1 MPLSRSSSAAN
12 VPVPLNP
19 LRHREIF
26 SALSDNGMP
35 SNPDTVFSKQSYFD
49 SHSATSIDEL
59 DVPRQPMKWTRFV
72 VPKPPIPLQPGEGF
86 LCSYCL
92 HEILVGED
100 VTSTED
106 WADHVFM
113 DLEPYMCTWDNC
125 ARADKT
131 FPSREAWFQHELD
144 NHRIPKVWFCQS
156 CRLEFARSEEFEAH
170 LKSIHDSTL
179 KQDQLLLMASMCER
193 YSQKPLTEQPCA
205 LCGMH
210 CSDAEVLKDHIGV
223 HMEQLA
229 LTSISSDDGFD
240 EDDSSSTQPTSYEH
254 STAMELKKERLDE
267 FLLDV
272 RQLVFANASNGT
284 EVPRNISTDS
294 DPGFLGDSDDEDAP
308 KPAIQAL
315 EQLAAVPERARRPAM
330 RRNGESY
337 FQKVEN
343 FLDQQAHVDLQTIA
357 STLATPVEE
366 FIQNPFSF
374 ENMQQVLK
382 QTEVPRTIRT
392 MPPPRNDVFVGRE
405 SDLAK
410 LYKELSIAGHTCIL
424 CGSAGLGKSAT
435 AIEYTY
441 QFEQA
446 YSYIFWVQ
454 AETPVG
460 CADSYGL
467 IASQVVL
474 NQGDGVQD
482 QDRLVMLSREFLEKS
497 DKRWLLVFDNV
508 DDLADVQQY
517 LPSNLL
523 DTNGSILVTTRK
535 MEGWTLTVPSNYA
548 RIQLE
553 VLTLEDS
560 RRLLLSSRNVD
571 YKDMATHPEYQLA
584 GEIANYAE
592 RLPLA
597 LSHIAGYIQVSG
609 CSLKDFVELWKER
622 HKHTSLH
629 PASKTAMSKTDK
641 ALEIVWNIG
650 LREVTIDARELLNI
664 LAFLDSDTIQ
674 KDLLVGEHSEPAL
687 EILHSSEAFR
697 QVSCALR
704 KVIPNVH

>member
-1 MPLSRSSSAAN
+1 M
-12 VPVPLNP
+12 
-19 LRHREIF
+19 
-26 SALSDNGMP
+26 SDNGLP
-35 SNPDTVFSKQSYFD
+35 SNSETVFSKQSRTSYFEY
-49 SHSATSIDEL
+49 HSATSIDEL
-59 DVPRQPMKWTRFV
+59 DEPRHPMKWAHFAT
-72 VPKPPIPLQPGEGF
+72 PKPPIPLQPGEGF

-100 VTSTED
+100 VTSIED
-106 WADHVFM
+106 WTDHVFM
-113 DLEPYMCTWDNC
+113 DLEPYMCTWDDC
-125 ARADKT
+125 IRSDKT
-131 FPSREAWFQHELD
+131 FPSREAWFRHELD
-144 NHRIPKVWFCQS
+144 NHRVPKVWFCQS
-156 CRLEFARSEEFEAH
+156 CKMEFTQSEALEEH
-170 LKSIHDSTL
+170 LKITHDSTL
-179 KQDQLLLMASMCER
+179 RQEELSMMASMCER
-193 YSQKPLTEQPCA
+193 YSQKPLVDQPCT
-205 LCGMH
+205 LCGTR
-210 CSDAEVLKDHIGV
+210 CSNAEILKDHVGE

-229 LTSISSDDGFD
+229 LTSISSDD
-240 EDDSSSTQPTSYEH
+240 EDDASDSTQPTSYAQ
-254 STAMELKKERLDE
+254 STTMELKKERLDE

-272 RQLVFANASNGT
+272 RQLAFANASNGT
-284 EVPRNISTDS
+284 EIPHNISTDS
-294 DPGFLGDSDDEDAP
+294 DPGFLGDSDDEDLP

-315 EQLAAVPERARRPAM
+315 EPLSAPPSPERSRRPPM
-330 RRNGESY
+330 RRHGESY
-337 FQKVEN
+337 FAKVEH
-343 FLDQQAHVDLQTIA
+343 FLDQQAQEDLHTIA
-357 STLATPVEE
+357 STIASPAEE

-374 ENMQQVLK
+374 ENMKQVLK

-410 LYKELSIAGHTCIL
+410 LYKELSVAGHTCIL

-474 NQGDGVQD
+474 RGDNTMQD

-571 YKDMATHPEYQLA
+571 YKDMATHPEYKLA

-609 CSLKDFVELWKER
+609 CSLQDFVELWKER
-622 HKHTSLH
+622 HRHTTLH
-629 PASKTAMSKTDK
+629 PPTKGTMTKTDK

-674 KDLLVGEHSEPAL
+674 KDLLVGEHSEPIL

-697 QVSCALR
+697 
-704 KVIPNVH
+704 

>member
-1 MPLSRSSSAAN
+1 M
-12 VPVPLNP
+12 
-19 LRHREIF
+19 
-26 SALSDNGMP
+26 SDNGML
-35 SNPDTVFSKQSYFD
+35 SNSETVFSKSSYFEY
-49 SHSATSIDEL
+49 HSATSIDEM
-59 DVPRQPMKWTRFV
+59 DEDRQAMKWARFA
-72 VPKPPIPLQPGEGF
+72 VPKPPVPLQTGEGF
-86 LCSYCL
+86 LCAYCL
-92 HEILVGED
+92 HDVLVGED
-100 VTSTED
+100 VTSIED
-106 WADHVFM
+106 WEDHVFM
-113 DLEPYMCTWDNC
+113 DLEPYLCTWDDC
-125 ARADKT
+125 KRADKT
-131 FPSREAWFQHELD
+131 FPTREAWFRHELD
-144 NHRIPKVWFCQS
+144 SHRIPKVWFCQS
-156 CRLEFARSEEFEAH
+156 CKMEFAESEELEVH
-170 LKSIHDSTL
+170 LKETHDETL
-179 KQDQLLLMASMCER
+179 SPEQLKLMAGMCER
-193 YSQKPLTEQPCA
+193 YSQKPLGTQPCA
-205 LCGMH
+205 LCGTH
-210 CSDAEVLKDHIGV
+210 CEDAEVLKDHVGV

-229 LTSISSDDGFD
+229 LTSISSDDGLD
-240 EDDSSSTQPTSYEH
+240 EDDTNSTQPTSYVQ

-272 RQLVFANASNGT
+272 RQLAFANASNGT
-284 EVPRNISTDS
+284 EIPHNISTDS
-294 DPGFLGDSDDEDAP
+294 DPGFLGDSDDEAQP

-315 EQLAAVPERARRPAM
+315 EPLSVPERPRRPPM

-337 FQKVEN
+337 FAKVEN
-343 FLDQQAHVDLQTIA
+343 FLDQQALEDLHTIA
-357 STLATPVEE
+357 STLASPAEE

-405 SDLAK
+405 TDLAK
-410 LYKELSIAGHTCIL
+410 LYKELSVSGHTCIL

-474 NQGDGVQD
+474 REGEVVQD
-482 QDRLVMLSREFLEKS
+482 QDRLIMLSREFLEKS

-508 DDLADVQQY
+508 DDLSDVQQY

-571 YKDMATHPEYQLA
+571 YKDMATHPEYKLA

-609 CSLKDFVELWKER
+609 CSLKDFVELWNER
-622 HKHTSLH
+622 RKHTTLH
-629 PASKTAMSKTDK
+629 PPTKGAMTKTDK

-697 QVSCALR
+697 
-704 KVIPNVH
+704 

>member
-1 MPLSRSSSAAN
+1 MILSN
-12 VPVPLNP
+12 
-19 LRHREIF
+19 
-26 SALSDNGMP
+26 LSDSGLP
-35 SNPDTVFSKQSYFD
+35 SNSETVFSKQSRSSYFEF
-49 SHSATSIDEL
+49 HSATSIDEL
-59 DVPRQPMKWTRFV
+59 EEPGQHRKWARFAI
-72 VPKPPIPLQPGEGF
+72 PKPPIPLRPGEGF

-92 HEILVGED
+92 HEILIGED
-100 VTSTED
+100 VTSIED
-106 WADHVFM
+106 WTDHVFM
-113 DLEPYMCTWDNC
+113 DLEPYMCTWDDC
-125 ARADKT
+125 IRADIT
-131 FPSREAWFQHELD
+131 FPTREAWFRHELD
-144 NHRIPKVWFCQS
+144 NHRVPKVWSCQS
-156 CRLEFARSEEFEAH
+156 CKKEFTKSEELEGH
-170 LKSIHDSTL
+170 LKEKHDSTL
-179 KQDQLLLMASMCER
+179 KPEELSLMALMCER
-193 YSQKPLTEQPCA
+193 HSQKPLIDEPCT
-205 LCGMH
+205 LCGTH
-210 CSDAEVLKDHIGV
+210 CANADVLKDHVGE

-229 LTSISSDDGFD
+229 LTSISSDDGLD
-240 EDDSSSTQPTSYEH
+240 EDDSDSTQPTSYAQ
-254 STAMELKKERLDE
+254 STTMELKKERLDE

-272 RQLVFANASNGT
+272 RQLAFANASNGT
-284 EVPRNISTDS
+284 DIPHNISTDS

-315 EQLAAVPERARRPAM
+315 EQLSTPSSPERSRRPAIK
-330 RRNGESY
+330 RNGESH
-337 FQKVEN
+337 FFAKVEQ
-343 FLDQQAHVDLQTIA
+343 FLNQQAQEDLHTIA
-357 STLATPVEE
+357 STLATPAEE
-366 FIQNPFSF
+366 FIRDPFSF
-374 ENMQQVLK
+374 ENMNQVLK
-382 QTEVPRTIRT
+382 QAEVPRTIRT

-410 LYKELSIAGHTCIL
+410 LYKELSVAGHTCIL

-474 NQGDGVQD
+474 GEDNGMQD
-482 QDRLVMLSREFLEKS
+482 QERLVMLSREFLERC

-553 VLTLEDS
+553 VLTLEES

-571 YKDMATHPEYQLA
+571 YKDMANHPEYKLA

-609 CSLKDFVELWKER
+609 CSLHDFVELWKER
-622 HKHTSLH
+622 HQHTTLH
-629 PASKTAMSKTDK
+629 PPSKTAMSKTDK

-674 KDLLVGEHSEPAL
+674 KDLLVGEHKEPIL

-697 QVSCALR
+697 YISLYFVETQY
-704 KVIPNVH
+704 